1 MPNKPPKT
9 AAPAPRSKPTGG
21 LEQVTLRNEF
31 YRDKFR
37 MMASSLPVLLVALT
51 ISVSLNVVL
60 ATRKPVERYF
70 TVDPAG
76 RLTKIVALAEPYVT
90 DAFVASWVSDKVSR
104 AYSIDPQ
111 NYRREVSDLEPFF
124 TQDGHQQYINSL
136 QSSGTIDLITKKLLV
151 MTAVPT
157 GAPVVVGHGVADGVF
172 FWKVQVPMLVSYRSS
187 TQSAQKNRIVEVTV
201 VRRQTMESPEGIGIS
216 QFVAS
221 DS

>member
-1 MPNKPPKT
+1 MSKNSQSLAIT
-9 AAPAPRSKPTGG
+9 APRAKLGA
-21 LEQVTLRNEF
+21 LEAVILRMEF

-37 MMASSLPVLLVALT
+37 LMASTLPVLVVALLAS
-51 ISVSLNVVL
+51 ISLNFYQ

-70 TVDPAG
+70 TVDSAG
-76 RLTKIVALAEPYVT
+76 RLTKIVALTEPYVT
-90 DAFVASWVSDKVSR
+90 DAFIASWVSDKVAR

-111 NYRREVSDLEPFF
+111 NYRRQVGDLEPFF
-124 TQDGHQQYINSL
+124 TAEGHDQYVASL

-151 MTAVPT
+151 MTGVPT
-157 GAPVVVGHGVADGVF
+157 GAPVVVDHGVADGVF
-172 FWKVQVPMLVSYRSS
+172 FWKVQVPVLVSYRSS